1 MTLGMHLGCVL
12 ETAYLAQGSSAK
24 ETFEDLVGGRVSG
37 TWVSC
42 CQEGL
47 ACQVGLMVAS
57 PYLGLLG
64 DDLASV
70 VFVGAAAPVVVVVAV
85 AVVVVV
91 VVAAVVVVVVVVVVI
106 IVVIIVV
113 VVDVDGVDHG
123 EDSVGHGEDKRQ
135 ESKRGKLSVAAW
147 K

>member
-12 ETAYLAQGSSAK
+12 ETAYWAQGSSAK

-47 ACQVGLMVAS
+47 ACRVGLMVAS
-57 PYLGLLG
+57 PFLELLG

-91 VVAAVVVVVVVVVVI
+91 AVVAAVAAGAAVVVVAAAVVVAI
-106 IVVIIVV
+106 A
-113 VVDVDGVDHG
+113 
-123 EDSVGHGEDKRQ
+123 ET
-135 ESKRGKLSVAAW
+135 W

>member
-12 ETAYLAQGSSAK
+12 GTAYLAQGSSAK

-57 PYLGLLG
+57 PFLELLG
-64 DDLASV
+64 DGLASV
-70 VFVGAAAPVVVVVAV
+70 VFVGAAAPVAVVVVVVAAVAAVAAVVVAAVVV

-91 VVAAVVVVVVVVVVI
+91 VVVIVVVVVVVVVT
-106 IVVIIVV
+106 
-113 VVDVDGVDHG
+113 
-123 EDSVGHGEDKRQ
+123 
-135 ESKRGKLSVAAW
+135 KL
-147 K
+147 

>member
-12 ETAYLAQGSSAK
+12 ETAYWAQGSSAK

-47 ACQVGLMVAS
+47 ACRVGLMVAS
-57 PYLGLLG
+57 PFLELLE

-91 VVAAVVVVVVVVVVI
+91 VVAVVAAVAAGAAVVVVVAAAAAVVVVAAVFVAAVAVVVVVI
-106 IVVIIVV
+106 DLTLNDCLV
-113 VVDVDGVDHG
+113 
-123 EDSVGHGEDKRQ
+123 S
-135 ESKRGKLSVAAW
+135 W
-147 K
+147 